1 MFAVDVGFGDII
13 LRDKSTPSVTG
24 IGTRYI
30 IEFKAFSTSHPI
42 KFTNWGHICY
52 NCTELV
58 LDDVRLYT
66 LAELDSS
73 VPHCMTTGITE
84 SAPSPAPSLFPNP
97 TTNAVNITTN
107 NQSPSEVILYDI
119 TGRKLLHQP
128 FSGSTS
134 LNIETLA
141 KGIYLYQIKDK
152 DGVLKNGKIAV
163 E

>member
-97 TTNAVNITTN
+97 ATDAVTITTN
-107 NQSPSEVILYDI
+107 TEEPSEVSLYDI
-119 TGRKLLHQP
+119 TSRMLLHQR
-128 FSGSTS
+128 FTRSTS
-134 LNIETLA
+134 INIESLA
-141 KGIYLYQIKDK
+141 KGIYLLEIAS
-152 DGVLKNGKIAV
+152 GTERVIRKIV
-163 E
+163 KE